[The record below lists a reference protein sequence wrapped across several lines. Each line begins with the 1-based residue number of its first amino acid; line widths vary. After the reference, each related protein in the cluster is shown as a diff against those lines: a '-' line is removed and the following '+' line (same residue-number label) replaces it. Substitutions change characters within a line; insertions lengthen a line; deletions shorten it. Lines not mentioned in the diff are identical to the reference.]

1 MLRGCFP
8 VLGFKAASLDL
19 CLDAR
24 FAPHSQCLPASA
36 VTRAPP
42 CVLLGPTSP
51 RPHGRSL
58 LTCAIPG
65 LPLVPWSQRPCRI
78 TPANL
83 SLTSPHSS
91 TLPLTPP
98 QPLYLPLPH
107 PPTHPPTYLPPAG
120 TERRPGGRQRT
131 TFRPGQRAAEEGQS
145 GIKAAVDVHQKCDHH
160 VRQAVEQASGYE
172 PGGAPERFT
181 SRVRSHG

>member
-1 MLRGCFP
+1 MPRTVSASQPPPSHGRLP
-8 VLGFKAASLDL
+8 VR
-19 CLDAR
+19 C
-24 FAPHSQCLPASA
+24 PHSASGA
-36 VTRAPP
+36 RPHGPKAPRP
-42 CVLLGPTSP
+42 HGPTAPRPHAPTAP

-65 LPLVPWSQRPCRI
+65 LPPVPWSQRPCRI

-98 QPLYLPLPH
+98 QPLYLPLP
-107 PPTHPPTYLPPAG
+107 HPPTYLPPAG